1 MSIVKPS
8 TAFKQ
13 GADWVSA
20 EVRAYV
26 KDQLAT
32 HVDTV
37 GDVQS
42 NDFEQTRFLF
52 VRSKSATYRLD
63 LSSGAADD
71 GDTVLRDNV
80 GRRYLKI
87 PAAAATAFWDAA
99 VDDLAGRAA
108 YNGAA
113 AGFVVFV
120 ADVGDERAALYV
132 MGAGGAGDWSDP
144 FYYTGA
150 PGNDGVQ
157 SSNATIS
164 DIIRITQAAYDAL
177 TPPDPQTLYVIIE
190 D

>member
-8 TAFKQ
+8 EAFKQ
-13 GADWVSA
+13 AANWVSA

-87 PAAAATAFWDAA
+87 PATAATVFWNAA
-99 VDDLAGRAA
+99 VDDLAGRDAFDDEE
-108 YNGAA
+108 

-120 ADVGDERAALYV
+120 ADTGDERAALFV
-132 MGAGGAGDWSDP
+132 MGAGGSADWSPP
-144 FYYTGA
+144 FYYTG
-150 PGNDGVQ
+150 PQGDGGIQ

-164 DIIRITQAAYDAL
+164 DIIQITQAAYDAL
-177 TPPDPQTLYVIIE
+177 MPPHPQTLYVIIE
-190 D
+190 E